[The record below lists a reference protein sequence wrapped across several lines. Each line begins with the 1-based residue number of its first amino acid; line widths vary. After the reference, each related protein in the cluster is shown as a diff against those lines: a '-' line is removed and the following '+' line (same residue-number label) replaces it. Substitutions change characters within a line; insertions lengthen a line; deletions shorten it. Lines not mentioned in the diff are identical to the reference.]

1 MHAWGRVALLL
12 GLTGISGAACAAPV
26 APTASTPLDVSYRQV
41 GVSDGVV
48 VLVERRPERG
58 REYLVLCDPAR
69 NPPCVRV
76 PAETMRGDELAS
88 WQRTR
93 ATVTPI
99 SGPIPSAAPASPG
112 AAPASPGAAPRPEAC
127 EGGRCG
133 QLRLVAHPW
142 CELERDGSRVGRT
155 PILDQWLPEGMYEA
169 RCHNP
174 ETGQVEVFGV
184 RIEAARRTTL
194 NLGIGRLDTRFA
206 PR

>member
-1 MHAWGRVALLL
+1 
-12 GLTGISGAACAAPV
+12 
-26 APTASTPLDVSYRQV
+26 
-41 GVSDGVV
+41 
-48 VLVERRPERG
+48 
-58 REYLVLCDPAR
+58 
-69 NPPCVRV
+69 
-76 PAETMRGDELAS
+76 MRGDDLAS

-93 ATVTPI
+93 AVTTPI
-99 SGPIPSAAPASPG
+99 PTLAPTDPPRPAS
-112 AAPASPGAAPRPEAC
+112 C
-127 EGGRCG
+127 EGERCG

-142 CELERDGSRVGRT
+142 CELELDGSRVGRT